1 MPICCGASGAHTLT
15 FDPLCQA
22 GAPDAR
28 TDPPGAGAVAPSDLA
43 NQYVL
48 LLRQHSTSSQLH
60 FHRLSFSF
68 SCKDHFSWKWTG
80 SFYVLFTIDWV
91 FPFWNCQC
99 CFSFFVFWSTLL
111 LLSSLLLLMLYRYF
125 ALFQFMCACQCS
137 GLYGSCSHQPLLL
150 RICRNTLIK
159 RHTSA

>member
-1 MPICCGASGAHTLT
+1 MPGRRTR
-15 FDPLCQA
+15 CQNGPA
-22 GAPDAR
+22 W
-28 TDPPGAGAVAPSDLA
+28 AGAVAPSDLA

-60 FHRLSFSF
+60 SHRLSLSF

-80 SFYVLFTIDWV
+80 SFQVLLMINWV

-99 CFSFFVFWSTLL
+99 CFFVSFFFFLSTLL
-111 LLSSLLLLMLYRYF
+111 LLSSLLLLMLYRSF
-125 ALFQFMCACQCS
+125 ALFCFLVCVCQCS

-150 RICRNTLIK
+150 RICRK
-159 RHTSA
+159 HSD